1 MTNDLF
7 LALVVFAA
15 IAAYT
20 PGPNNTLLM
29 ACGINYGFRASLP
42 MIAGVGIG
50 FPILIACVGLGLG
63 RIFESYPIVYT
74 IMKYAGAAYMLWLA
88 FKIATSKPSNG
99 DDSTAAK
106 PLTFLQGCAF
116 QWVNPKAWIMGI
128 TALSSYT
135 LANDYYY
142 GVLAVVATF
151 VFMGFTSAATW
162 ALFGAVLKS
171 VMGDPRWFRSIN
183 FGLAALLVLSLVPM
197 LRH

>member
-171 VMGDPRWFRSIN
+171 VMGDPRWFRTIN
-183 FGLAALLVLSLVPM
+183 YGLAALLVLSLVPM

>member
-29 ACGINYGFRASLP
+29 ACGINYGFRASFP
-42 MIAGVGIG
+42 MIAGVGVG
-50 FPILIACVGLGLG
+50 FPLMIACIGLGLG
-63 RIFESYPIVYT
+63 KIFEVYPQIYVAL
-74 IMKYAGAAYMLWLA
+74 KYAGAAYMLWLA

-99 DDSTAAK
+99 GDTTAAK

-151 VFMGFTSAATW
+151 VLMGFTSAATW

-171 VMGDPRWFRSIN
+171 VMGDPRWFRTIN
-183 FGLAALLVLSLVPM
+183 YGLAALLVLSLVPM